1 MSIPFLS
8 ASLGRLRYEARAV
21 RSRRLNPCWNVVQP
35 AWERSLVLLIL
46 TITVA
51 AAGETMPATHTVDI
65 KCAFERFNGK
75 PGPLARVFRRNL
87 IRRKLGAHG
96 GVPNEASRGDSC
108 TSELAPLHRRDGC
121 PEPKPRPPLAAK
133 HGAST
138 SDFWAA
144 QPEQRA
150 SVGPRPPACLR
161 PTAGGRRPRQ
171 ARLRRGA
178 PRGSD
183 RGRCPP
189 RWGGGGA

>member
-8 ASLGRLRYEARAV
+8 ASLGRLRCEARAV

-87 IRRKLGAHG
+87 IQHG
-96 GVPNEASRGDSC
+96 GRCDDRGYSRKM
-108 TSELAPLHRRDGC
+108 TRF
-121 PEPKPRPPLAAK
+121 LAA
-133 HGAST
+133 T
-138 SDFWAA
+138 RAA
-144 QPEQRA
+144 VYIR
-150 SVGPRPPACLR
+150 
-161 PTAGGRRPRQ
+161 
-171 ARLRRGA
+171 
-178 PRGSD
+178 
-183 RGRCPP
+183 
-189 RWGGGGA
+189 